1 MGIIENV
8 HNILAV
14 VILVILDLAAVAKG
28 VSVIVKRAKSIQSTT
43 EEEKAAAKT
52 AVVENLQ
59 QIIFGLVT
67 DAEKE
72 LGGGTGK
79 LKSSKVAGWIYDKI
93 PDELKPIFTAEE
105 IQDMIDTVLQ
115 DAQKYWEKNGKA
127 REYIDSGTATLLTA
141 ETGIIAP
148 AVVAPAVTADE
159 IVQAVGD
166 RIGDAIVKAAEAA
179 TVGPQ
184 DGQNDA
190 PDNSPT
196 QGQPAAT
203 EAAEDATGGEIP
215 QA

>member
-1 MGIIENV
+1 MGIIENI
-8 HNILAV
+8 HSIIAV
-14 VILVILDLAAVAKG
+14 VILVVLDLAAVAKG

-43 EEEKAAAKT
+43 EEEKAAAKD
-52 AVVENLQ
+52 AVIENLQ

-93 PDELKPIFTAEE
+93 PDELKPLFTAEE
-105 IQDMIDTVLQ
+105 IQDMIDTVLR
-115 DAQKYWEKNGKA
+115 DAQEYWDKNGKA
-127 REYIDSGTATLLTA
+127 REYIESGTTALLTA
-141 ETGIIAP
+141 EVSTA
-148 AVVAPAVTADE
+148 APAVTVDE

-166 RIGDAIVKAAEAA
+166 RIGNTIVKAAEAA

-184 DGQNDA
+184 SGQNGT

-196 QGQPAAT
+196 EGQPTAT
-203 EAAEDATGGEIP
+203 EAAEGATDGEIP

>member
-1 MGIIENV
+1 MGIIENI
-8 HNILAV
+8 HSILAV

-28 VSVIVKRAKSIQSTT
+28 VSVIVKRAKSIQSST
-43 EEEKAAAKT
+43 EEEKAAAKA

-93 PDELKPIFTAEE
+93 PDELKPLFTAQE

-115 DAQKYWEKNGKA
+115 DAQEYWEKNGKA
-127 REYIDSGTATLLTA
+127 REYIDSGTANLLTA
-141 ETGIIAP
+141 EVG
-148 AVVAPAVTADE
+148 VVAPPVTVDE

-166 RIGDAIVKAAEAA
+166 RIGNSIAKAAEAA

-184 DGQNDA
+184 DGQNAA
-190 PDNSPT
+190 PDNSPA